1 MFFIIEIFSYCL
13 LLRMKL
19 ASVHRVLKFNQSGWL
34 RKCFEFNTAKKNG
47 ANSSEKDFLVW

>member
-13 LLRMKL
+13 LLGMKL
-19 ASVHRVLKFNQSGWL
+19 ASVHRVLKFNQSGWI